1 MTQPSFDQLKAE
13 IQSSRIIDGKRVA
26 TYIKEKAKADM
37 ALDGDARAPRLD
49 VILVGDNPASATYV
63 RNKQKAC
70 QEVGI
75 DCVIHHYPAEVG
87 ESEVGEDIKTLNEN
101 PEVDGIFI
109 QLPLPDHLD
118 DHYLVNLIDPHKDVD
133 GFGMHNEALTASAN
147 PFDLTTH
154 SPCTPLGI
162 CYLLSTLDIPTGS
175 HVVIIGRSD
184 IVGKPLSR
192 MLLNLDYTVTT
203 CHSKTKDLKK
213 FTQHADVIVVAV
225 GKALFLKADMVKPGA
240 IVIDVGINY
249 IEVDGKRKLVGD
261 VDFEQVLPLVSHI
274 TPVPG
279 GVGPLT
285 VACLMLNTVWARRR
299 QLAGQAVHQILAK

>member
-1 MTQPSFDQLKAE
+1 MMNPSFEQLKIE
-13 IQSSRIIDGKRVA
+13 IQSNRIIDGKRVA
-26 TYIKEKAKADM
+26 TYLKEKAKADM
-37 ALDGDARAPRLD
+37 AMDGDVRAPRLD
-49 VILVGDNPASATYV
+49 VILVGDHPASATYV
-63 RNKQKAC
+63 RHKEKAC

-75 DCVIHHYPAEVG
+75 DCVIHHYPAEVE
-87 ESEVGEDIKTLNEN
+87 ESEVGKTIKRLNED
-101 PEVDGIFI
+101 PAVDGIFI

-118 DHYLVNLIDPHKDVD
+118 DHYLVNLIHPCKDVD
-133 GFGMHNEALTASAN
+133 GFGMHHEALTASAN

-162 CYLLSTLDIPTGS
+162 CYLLAALDLPVGS
-175 HVVIIGRSD
+175 NVVIIGRSD

-192 MLLNLDYTVTT
+192 MLLNLDYTVTV

-240 IVIDVGINY
+240 VVIDVGINY
-249 IEVDGKRKLVGD
+249 LEVDGKRRLVGD
-261 VDFEQVLPLVSHI
+261 VDFDQVLPLVRHI

-299 QLAGQAVHQILAK
+299 HLAVQSVSQILAK

>member
-1 MTQPSFDQLKAE
+1 MTQPSFDQLKVE
-13 IQSSRIIDGKRVA
+13 MQSSRILDGKRVA
-26 TYIKEKAKADM
+26 AYLKEKTKAD
-37 ALDGDARAPRLD
+37 LVTGGDVRAPRLD
-49 VILVGDNPASATYV
+49 VILVGDHPASATYV

-75 DCVIHHYPAEVG
+75 DCVIHHYPVG
-87 ESEVGEDIKTLNEN
+87 VEGSEVGETIKALNEN
-101 PEVDGIFI
+101 PDVDGIFI
-109 QLPLPDHLD
+109 QLPLPEQLD
-118 DHYLVNLIDPHKDVD
+118 DDYLVNLIDPCKDVD
-133 GFGMHNEALTASAN
+133 GFGRHNEALTASAN
-147 PFDLTTH
+147 PFELTTH

-162 CYLLSTLDIPTGS
+162 CYLLSTLELPVGS

-192 MLLNLDYTVTT
+192 LLLNLDYTVTT
-203 CHSKTKDLKK
+203 CHSKTKDLTK
-213 FTQHADVIVVAV
+213 FTRHADVIVVAV

-240 IVIDVGINY
+240 VVIDVGINH
-249 IEVDGKRKLVGD
+249 IEVDGQRKLVGD
-261 VDFEQVLPLVSHI
+261 VDFDQVLPLVSHI

-299 QLAGQAVHQILAK
+299 QMAG